1 MAKDDFFDDA
11 CCNNHCNNPAN
22 NNFDI
27 SFIWILIIIFLFR
40 GSPFG
45 HDCFWDGY
53 CNAFNSSGFSCRNF
67 NKTIGNNNFNFNND
81 NANNFFNNN

>member
-1 MAKDDFFDDA
+1 MSKDDFFDDG
-11 CCNNHCNNPAN
+11 CCNNHCGNSAN

-45 HDCFWDGY
+45 NDCFWNGY
-53 CNAFNSSGFSCRNF
+53 CNAFNSSGFSCCNQS
-67 NKTIGNNNFNFNND
+67 NNNNFNNSNT
-81 NANNFFNNN
+81 NSFFSGN